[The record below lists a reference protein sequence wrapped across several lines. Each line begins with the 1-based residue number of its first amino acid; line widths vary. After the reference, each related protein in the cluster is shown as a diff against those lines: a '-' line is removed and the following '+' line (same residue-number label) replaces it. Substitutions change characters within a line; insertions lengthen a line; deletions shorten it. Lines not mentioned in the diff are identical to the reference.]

1 MAIKPPILMPG
12 DTIGVVTLGSPLEKD
27 VIDARIQV
35 LQTMGFKVVLG
46 NFVYATDGFLAGTD
60 QQRAFDLMQMFD
72 RPEVKLILPSRGGVG
87 VAGILPYL
95 DFQLIQQN
103 PKIISGY
110 SDITV
115 LLNTLYAYA
124 DLITFQSLML
134 IDFNL
139 GVPKYNFDQFFTAVS
154 TTPANRIIDNPEG
167 IPLISIIPGNVT
179 GDIVGGNLTSFIDT
193 IGTPFDI
200 DTKGK
205 ILLIEE
211 TNEPI
216 NTVYR
221 YLNQLKLAGKLDD
234 CIGIIMGQCSNCA
247 AAYGKTYEDLI
258 NDFIVPLG
266 KPLMTNLATAHG
278 TYKAAVPIGAS
289 VNLDTV
295 HNKLTVLEPTV
306 SAK

>member
-12 DTIGVVTLGSPLEKD
+12 DTIGVVTLGSPLERNI
-27 VIDARIQV
+27 IDARIQV
-35 LQTMGFKVVLG
+35 LQNMGFKVVLG
-46 NFVYATDGFLAGTD
+46 NFVYAADGFLAGTD

-72 RPEVKLILPSRGGVG
+72 RSEVKLILPSRGGVG

-110 SDITV
+110 SDVTV
-115 LLNTLYAYA
+115 LLNTLYEYA

-139 GVPKYNFDQFFTAVS
+139 GMPRYNFDQFFAAVS
-154 TTPANRIIDNPEG
+154 TTPATRIIDNPPEM
-167 IPLISIIPGNVT
+167 PLVSIIPGNVT
-179 GDIVGGNLTSFIDT
+179 GDIVGGNLTSFTDT
-193 IGTPFDI
+193 IGSPFEI

-211 TNEPI
+211 THEPI

-221 YLNQLKLAGKLDD
+221 YLERLKLAGKFDD

-278 TYKAAVPIGAS
+278 TYKAAIPIGAS

-306 SAK
+306 SAE